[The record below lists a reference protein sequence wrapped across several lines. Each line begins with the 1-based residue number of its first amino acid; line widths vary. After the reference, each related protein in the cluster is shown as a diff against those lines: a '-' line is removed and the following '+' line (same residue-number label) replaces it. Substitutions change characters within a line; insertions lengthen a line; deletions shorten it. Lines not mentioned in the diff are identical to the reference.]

1 MLNGSSSSSRESRVE
16 RDVILEFDLAAEAG
30 VGKACTIWMII
41 SRTSLAQAMIG
52 SGFYVSVFN
61 MAINI
66 WLNVMAN
73 IMIT

>member
-1 MLNGSSSSSRESRVE
+1 M
-16 RDVILEFDLAAEAG
+16 
-30 VGKACTIWMII
+30 TIM
-41 SRTSLAQAMIG
+41 TSLAQAMIG